1 MLAELSIRNMKR
13 SLRDYSIYI
22 LTLTISFTLIYAF
35 HLICYSPDLM
45 GLSGSM
51 EDFREVNKLIAIVI
65 VLVIGWLINYIIR
78 YMIKQRGK
86 EFSIYLLLGMKS
98 RYIYQMFFVEN
109 LLLCLASLGMGIFFG
124 TLLFQILS
132 VLIMKVFE
140 VEYQPV
146 FFFSLKAL
154 GLTAAYAA
162 GMMLLSLLSNSR
174 RLRKMS
180 IYDLMCAEKKN
191 EVQEVYKK
199 SAGNILFFIVFCL
212 IGLFGLIFMYYITA
226 VEPELTTFS
235 NLLLSIISVIVCI
248 YGCYISISPAM
259 VRLFLYG
266 NRKYTGNRMIIFRA
280 LAAKMNTMRFTLG
293 NLAVL
298 ITLTF
303 LAVQTGMLM
312 KGFLDELFI
321 SRAPFDVMCTSA
333 NEEEDFK
340 KITDYLKDREGIRE
354 KYQYHIYDV
363 GSADVGGFFQRE
375 VTESDW
381 GTYMKYSDYAK
392 LRKMLGY
399 KEPVETRD
407 GYLLHCVEYVKNE
420 VSKQDNTDM
429 IINGKTYQLRT
440 ISTEG
445 FGLEGMNGVY
455 FVIVVPDEAASDLGV
470 NHTVMAISTVNETTE
485 TTRSNIE
492 KLLEIAIGENIHERL
507 SVKGGLKADNV
518 TAVLIVSFTMF
529 YIGLIFACVMS
540 AIMAIQ
546 QLGDLMKHRRHY
558 MRLSQLGMSGD
569 RIDGMILQQM
579 LIHFA
584 VPLLLSIPISISLFN
599 SIGHIFNS
607 YVNKSMMFR
616 YMTGA
621 LLGFGMI
628 YSLYFLLTY
637 LSFVKEIKRDVDGGR
652 NDRLY

>member
-13 SLRDYSIYI
+13 SLREYSIYI

-35 HLICYSPDLM
+35 NLICYSPDLM
-45 GLSGSM
+45 KLSASM
-51 EDFREVNKLIAIVI
+51 EDFREVNKLIAIII

-78 YMIKQRGK
+78 YMMKQRGK
-86 EFSIYLLLGMKS
+86 EFSVYMLLGMKS
-98 RYIYQMFFVEN
+98 RYIYRMFFVEN
-109 LLLCLASLGMGIFFG
+109 LLLCLASLVMGIFFG
-124 TLLFQILS
+124 TLLFQVLS
-132 VLIMKVFE
+132 ILIMKVFE
-140 VEYQPV
+140 VDYQPA

-154 GLTAAYAA
+154 GLTAVYAA

-174 RLRKMS
+174 KLRKMS
-180 IYDLMCAEKKN
+180 IYDLMCSDKKS
-191 EVQEVYKK
+191 ELQEVYKK
-199 SAGNILFFIVFCL
+199 SSGNIICFIAFFFIG
-212 IGLFGLIFMYYITA
+212 IFGLIFMHYVTA
-226 VEPELTTFS
+226 VKPELTTFS
-235 NLLLSIISVIVCI
+235 NLLISIVSVIVCI

-259 VRLFLYG
+259 VRLFLCG
-266 NRKYTGNRMIIFRA
+266 NRKYKGNRMIIFRA

-321 SRAPFDVMCTSA
+321 SRAPFDVMCTSV
-333 NEEEDFK
+333 NEAEDFHK
-340 KITDYLKDREGIRE
+340 TEDYLEGQEGIRE
-354 KYQYHIYDV
+354 KYQYNIYDA
-363 GSADVGGFFQRE
+363 GSADIDGFFRRE
-375 VTESDW
+375 ITESDW
-381 GTYMKYSDYAK
+381 GTYMKYSDYAR

-399 KEPVETRD
+399 KEPVEGRE
-407 GYLLHCVEYVKNE
+407 GYLLHCVGYVKNE
-420 VSKQDNTDM
+420 VSQQDNTDM
-429 IINGKTYQLRT
+429 IINGKTYQLHA
-440 ISTEG
+440 IYTEG

-455 FVIVVPDEAASDLGV
+455 FVIVIPDETASELGV
-470 NHTVMAISTVNETTE
+470 NHTVMAISTVKETTE
-485 TTRSNIE
+485 ATRSNIE
-492 KLLEIAIGENIHERL
+492 RLLKIAAGENVHERL

-546 QLGDLMKHRRHY
+546 QLGDLPKHRRHY
-558 MRLSQLGMSGD
+558 KRLSQLGMSGY
-569 RIDGMILQQM
+569 RIDCIILQQM

-607 YVNKSMMFR
+607 YVNKSMMFH
-616 YMTGA
+616 YMIGA
-621 LLGFGMI
+621 LIGFGMI
-628 YSLYFLLTY
+628 YSLYFMLTY
-637 LSFVKEIKRDVDGGR
+637 LSFVKEIKKEVT
-652 NDRLY
+652 

>member
-35 HLICYSPDLM
+35 NLICYSPDLM
-45 GLSGSM
+45 KLSVSM
-51 EDFREVNKLIAIVI
+51 EDFREVNKLIAIII

-86 EFSIYLLLGMKS
+86 EFSIYMLLGMKS
-98 RYIYQMFFVEN
+98 RYIYRMFFVEN
-109 LLLCLASLGMGIFFG
+109 LLLCLASLVMGIFFG
-124 TLLFQILS
+124 TILFQVLS
-132 VLIMKVFE
+132 VIIMKVFE
-140 VEYQPV
+140 VDYQPV
-146 FFFSLKAL
+146 FYFSLKVL

-174 RLRKMS
+174 KLRKMS
-180 IYDLMCAEKKN
+180 IYDLMCSEKKS
-191 EVQEVYKK
+191 EVQEIYKK
-199 SAGNILFFIVFCL
+199 SSGNIISFIAFCF
-212 IGLFGLIFMYYITA
+212 IGIFGLVFMYYIT
-226 VEPELTTFS
+226 VVKPELATFS
-235 NLLLSIISVIVCI
+235 NLFISIVSVIACI

-259 VRLFLYG
+259 VRLFLRG
-266 NRKYTGNRMIIFRA
+266 SRKYKGNRMIIFRA

-333 NEEEDFK
+333 NEKEDFNK
-340 KITDYLKDREGIRE
+340 VIDYLEYHEGIRE
-354 KYQYHIYDV
+354 KYQYNIYDV
-363 GSADVGGFFQRE
+363 GLADVGGFFKRE

-399 KEPVETRD
+399 SEPVECRE
-407 GYLLHCVEYVKNE
+407 GYLLHGVGYVKEE
-420 VSKQDNTDM
+420 VSKLDSTDM
-429 IINGKTYQLRT
+429 IINGKTYPLRAMY
-440 ISTEG
+440 TEG

-455 FVIVVPDEAASDLGV
+455 FVIVIPDKIASDLGV
-470 NHTVMAISTVNETTE
+470 NHTVMAISTVEETTE

-492 KLLEIAIGENIHERL
+492 KLLEIAVGENIHERL
-507 SVKGGLKADNV
+507 SVKGGLKADNA

-546 QLGDLMKHRRHY
+546 QLGDLVKHRCQYKR
-558 MRLSQLGMSGD
+558 MSQLGMSEY
-569 RIDGMILQQM
+569 RIDCMILQQM

-584 VPLLLSIPISISLFN
+584 VPLLISIPISISLFN
-599 SIGHIFNS
+599 SIGNIFNS
-607 YVNKSMMFR
+607 YVNKPMMFR
-616 YMTGA
+616 YMIGA
-621 LLGFGMI
+621 LIGFGMI
-628 YSLYFLLTY
+628 YSLYFMLTY
-637 LSFVKEIKRDVDGGR
+637 LSFVKEIKREVA
-652 NDRLY
+652 